1 MVHLR
6 GRCRDGMIV
15 VRVISRWFC
24 FGTQEM
30 LTQFCP
36 LGDVKMQRLLVEMSK
51 LMIYDDVKDGGGDDN
66 DHDDNDDCSQSE
78 TLIG

>member
-1 MVHLR
+1 MVWFEM
-6 GRCRDGMIV
+6 RCQDGIN
-15 VRVISRWFC
+15 S
-24 FGTQEM
+24 
-30 LTQFCP
+30 FCP